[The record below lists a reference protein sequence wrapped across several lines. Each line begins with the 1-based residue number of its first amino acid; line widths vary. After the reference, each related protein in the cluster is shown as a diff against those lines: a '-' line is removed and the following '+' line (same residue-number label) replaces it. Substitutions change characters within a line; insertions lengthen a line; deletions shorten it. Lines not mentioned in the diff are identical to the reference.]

1 MNQKLRVSR
10 FFRLP
15 VAALSATFIATCAY
29 AQAPA
34 VGAGPIHDRMQ
45 AARANPEL
53 EKKLFILG
61 RKVAAVCANC
71 HGDKG
76 HSNTEEIP
84 VLAGQNPDYLIEQSR
99 KYIDGRRRDTFMQ
112 GVLKALSVDEIAGM
126 SLYYAAQAVEPQPT
140 QPAALVEKGKQY
152 FGKVCVACHGADA
165 RGTAHMPRLAGQHP
179 GYVLATL
186 QHFKKRDGIRSNP
199 EMESIAQGMSEAD
212 MKAVA
217 AYVAALP

>member
-34 VGAGPIHDRMQ
+34 VGTGPIHDRVQ
-45 AARANPEL
+45 AARTNPEL

-84 VLAGQNPDYLIEQSR
+84 VLAGQNSDYLIEQSR

-112 GVLKALSVDEIAGM
+112 GVLKALSVDEIVGM
-126 SLYYAAQAVEPQPT
+126 SLFYAAQAVEPQPT
-140 QPAALVEKGKQY
+140 QPAA
-152 FGKVCVACHGADA
+152 FHGADA

-199 EMESIAQGMSEAD
+199 EMESITQGMSEAD

>member
-34 VGAGPIHDRMQ
+34 VGTGPIHDRVQ
-45 AARANPEL
+45 AARTNPEL

-84 VLAGQNPDYLIEQSR
+84 VLAGQNP
-99 KYIDGRRRDTFMQ
+99 
-112 GVLKALSVDEIAGM
+112 
-126 SLYYAAQAVEPQPT
+126 
-140 QPAALVEKGKQY
+140 
-152 FGKVCVACHGADA
+152 
-165 RGTAHMPRLAGQHP
+165 
-179 GYVLATL
+179 
-186 QHFKKRDGIRSNP
+186 
-199 EMESIAQGMSEAD
+199 
-212 MKAVA
+212 
-217 AYVAALP
+217 LPD

>member
-34 VGAGPIHDRMQ
+34 VGTGPIHDRMQ

-140 QPAALVEKGKQY
+140 QPAGLVEKGKQ
-152 FGKVCVACHGADA
+152 
-165 RGTAHMPRLAGQHP
+165 
-179 GYVLATL
+179 
-186 QHFKKRDGIRSNP
+186 
-199 EMESIAQGMSEAD
+199 
-212 MKAVA
+212 
-217 AYVAALP
+217 